1 MRGNKVYFF
10 ITYLICL
17 LVLLPGANAG
27 SFTFYIEN
35 GLPLSQLV
43 HCNDAFDELRKDIWE
58 PSQTPHYGTKIS
70 RMPDFSI
77 EDGQLKIQTRT
88 GHFSKGG
95 LQSKYSLRGDFDIQ
109 VDCHMDF
116 MGSAPGMDQVLQ
128 FVIEEKQNKSFSVI
142 IGLAKKAK
150 EKPVIFSLYQEKRK
164 PLPTIKWHPTGNFH
178 GALRIV
184 RIGNKSSTLYRKK
197 GVSEWRIINTFQGIT
212 GDVVLGLG
220 MKNYSEKRTAI
231 QSELPVTG
239 KFDNFKITAAQE
251 IIDETGLGPSP
262 VSGGCDKAPHFFWKG
277 QFASQKEKALEYYL
291 KAIELCPGFIR
302 PYELAGNIYRKQ
314 GQGEK
319 AMEFFIKASELGTNN
334 YKLYYLLAG
343 LSFKKGDLNGASRH
357 IKKSLDIRG
366 DYEKALRLKEKI
378 EKALDRDGPKI
389 VLFEPSTRR
398 GMKIVHEY
406 ENLTVRGLATD
417 KNGIAQV
424 KVNQLEASIDEHGNF
439 LKDIPI
445 RVGSNTIKVE
455 AADNLGNRSSISITI
470 QGTKYTLPALSKFDS
485 PILIKDLY
493 GKSFAVVIGINNYEK
508 WPSLEFAVADAGAV
522 REKLEATGFDKV
534 TTILD
539 KEATQRRILT
549 ELFHE
554 LPKKVGR
561 NDRVMFYFA
570 GHGQT
575 ETLPGGGK
583 KGYIIPV
590 DADMSNY
597 SSTAISME
605 QVRSLSRRIPAKH
618 ILFVMDSCYSGLGLS
633 RSTGI
638 SPKISD
644 YLRKVSSMRVVQI
657 ITAGGKGEQVQ
668 EKVGHGLFTTYFLR
682 ALMGEADIN
691 KDNVVTGTE
700 LGAYLRPT
708 VSNASNQAQTPLYGR
723 LEGEGEFLLF
733 VGKK

>member
-1 MRGNKVYFF
+1 M
-10 ITYLICL
+10 T
-17 LVLLPGANAG
+17 
-27 SFTFYIEN
+27 
-35 GLPLSQLV
+35 
-43 HCNDAFDELRKDIWE
+43 
-58 PSQTPHYGTKIS
+58 
-70 RMPDFSI
+70 
-77 EDGQLKIQTRT
+77 LK
-88 GHFSKGG
+88 
-95 LQSKYSLRGDFDIQ
+95 
-109 VDCHMDF
+109 
-116 MGSAPGMDQVLQ
+116 
-128 FVIEEKQNKSFSVI
+128 
-142 IGLAKKAK
+142 
-150 EKPVIFSLYQEKRK
+150 
-164 PLPTIKWHPTGNFH
+164 
-178 GALRIV
+178 
-184 RIGNKSSTLYRKK
+184 
-197 GVSEWRIINTFQGIT
+197 
-212 GDVVLGLG
+212 
-220 MKNYSEKRTAI
+220 
-231 QSELPVTG
+231 
-239 KFDNFKITAAQE
+239 
-251 IIDETGLGPSP
+251 
-262 VSGGCDKAPHFFWKG
+262 
-277 QFASQKEKALEYYL
+277 
-291 KAIELCPGFIR
+291 
-302 PYELAGNIYRKQ
+302 
-314 GQGEK
+314 
-319 AMEFFIKASELGTNN
+319 
-334 YKLYYLLAG
+334 
-343 LSFKKGDLNGASRH
+343 
-357 IKKSLDIRG
+357 
-366 DYEKALRLKEKI
+366 
-378 EKALDRDGPKI
+378 
-389 VLFEPSTRR
+389 
-398 GMKIVHEY
+398 
-406 ENLTVRGLATD
+406 VRGLATD
-417 KNGIAQV
+417 KSGIAQV
-424 KVNQLEASIDEHGNF
+424 KVNRLDASIDEHGNF

-470 QGTKYTLPALSKFDS
+470 QGAKYTLPAIDKFDS
-485 PILIKDLY
+485 PLLMKDLY

-522 REKLEATGFDKV
+522 REKLEDTGFDEI

-633 RSTGI
+633 RSAGI

-682 ALMGEADIN
+682 ALIGEADIN

-723 LEGEGEFLLF
+723 LEGEGEFLLS